1 MEKIINKLKHNTL
14 FGILIGILLSGAIGV
29 SAATYLYSSNQISYS
44 NSNSSATDVK
54 TALDELYETTI
65 NSKQDIYYLG
75 TGTSFDIK
83 TLLPDVDYTKLTVD
97 NFIIPL
103 GTSTLEGG
111 FYDANGGV
119 YIYFDGIGNK
129 TANINITLSKAYD
142 NQTGILTIANNTA
155 ALLLIGYSNNWNGS
169 SYIRTNITPSVYL
182 VMGEIQN
189 T

>member
-29 SAATYLYSSNQISYS
+29 SALYIYNANQISYKET
-44 NSNSSATDVK
+44 NVNN
-54 TALDELYETTI
+54 ALNELYETTI